1 MAKVS
6 PRFHLNPASFPFLF
20 LVWKR
25 FPESLLS
32 VEGGLDCPGLS
43 RELLLQKKGNL
54 SFFIHRKDRKAVLR
68 EKQLFLENRGL
79 QAVFRYRLVGEPPM
93 WVEEWVAY
101 NAKRKRYESLIQNV
115 TAWKDQESAFLL
127 EQKLN
132 RRLFEASPIPL
143 WEEDFSALKLYVDR
157 LKSRG
162 VKNLGK
168 YLNAHQE
175 EVAGVVR
182 KLRILEVNSGALALC
197 GVKNK
202 KELCENLGRWID
214 PYAFPKYREYL
225 LAIARGERSYEWE
238 EESQDPSGSLIHV
251 HYKWQVVPGYEESF
265 ARVMGMAI
273 DVTRRKA
280 LEEFMAHQ
288 AAHDPL
294 TGLLNR
300 TAFLKE
306 AQGLLTD
313 QRKKGKRF
321 ALFFIDLDGFK
332 KVNDVFGHQVG
343 DELLR
348 LFARR
353 LGKMVRQTDF
363 LARFGGDEFLLLQ
376 REIGHPKDTGRIE
389 RLLQEVVVEEFV
401 VERFRIKLSLSVG
414 IAIYPDDARNLEDLI
429 QIADTRM
436 YRAKEE
442 KIRVKG
448 ESSPES
454 S

>member
-1 MAKVS
+1 MAKAS
-6 PRFHLNPASFPFLF
+6 PRFRLNPASFPFLF

-54 SFFIHRKDRKAVLR
+54 FFLIHRKDRKAVLR

-143 WEEDFSALKLYVDR
+143 WEEDFSALKFYVDR
-157 LKSRG
+157 LKARG
-162 VKNLGK
+162 VKDLGK
-168 YLNAHQE
+168 YLDTHQE

-182 KLRILEVNSGALALC
+182 KLRILEANSGALALC
-197 GVKNK
+197 GVKSK
-202 KELCENLGRWID
+202 KELCESLGRWID

-225 LAIARGERSYEWE
+225 LAIARGERAYEWE
-238 EESQDPSGSLIHV
+238 EESQDLSGNSIHV

-265 ARVMGMAI
+265 ARVVGMAI
-273 DVTRRKA
+273 DVTKRKA
-280 LEEFMAHQ
+280 LEELMTHQ
-288 AAHDPL
+288 ATHDPL
-294 TGLLNR
+294 AGLLNR

-306 AQGLLTD
+306 
-313 QRKKGKRF
+313 
-321 ALFFIDLDGFK
+321 
-332 KVNDVFGHQVG
+332 
-343 DELLR
+343 
-348 LFARR
+348 
-353 LGKMVRQTDF
+353 
-363 LARFGGDEFLLLQ
+363 
-376 REIGHPKDTGRIE
+376 
-389 RLLQEVVVEEFV
+389 
-401 VERFRIKLSLSVG
+401 
-414 IAIYPDDARNLEDLI
+414 
-429 QIADTRM
+429 
-436 YRAKEE
+436 
-442 KIRVKG
+442 
-448 ESSPES
+448 
-454 S
+454 